1 MQKATLLECLVNACV
16 ARGVVLGTREQFEE
30 MNRFIEKRGV
40 RPVVYERVWG
50 FGEVREAYGA
60 MKGQGH
66 FSKICVR
73 IVE

>member
-16 ARGVVLGTREQFEE
+16 VRGVVLGTREQFEE
-30 MNRFIEKRGV
+30 MNRFIEERRV
-40 RPVVYERVWG
+40 RPAVDERIWG
-50 FGEVREAYGA
+50 FGDVREAYGV
-60 MKGQGH
+60 MKGQER